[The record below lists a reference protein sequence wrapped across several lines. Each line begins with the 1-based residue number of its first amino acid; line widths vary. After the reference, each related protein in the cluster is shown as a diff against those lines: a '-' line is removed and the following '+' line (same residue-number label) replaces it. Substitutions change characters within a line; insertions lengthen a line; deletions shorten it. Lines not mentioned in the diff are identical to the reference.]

1 MHPRLALF
9 QEFGN
14 RIVRIMNFPKIRI
27 WLRTTRGDPDRIIFE
42 RSRAKVQAHNSLL
55 AQQRFYDVYQIRDG
69 KITGLQIYFDV
80 ASLFTYVDVA
90 GLLREF
96 RLGA

>member
-27 WLRTTRGDPDRIIFE
+27 WMRTTRRDPE
-42 RSRAKVQAHNSLL
+42 A
-55 AQQRFYDVYQIRDG
+55 
-69 KITGLQIYFDV
+69 TP
-80 ASLFTYVDVA
+80 TP
-90 GLLREF
+90 
-96 RLGA
+96 